1 MQDLVDTKQKQS
13 CPDKQYEDSNKPPRP
28 KKGYIIETIDASGN
42 VVMENGKLTTDA
54 IDSHHITPGRALEQ
68 SGETPTV
75 NAKLTNE
82 TITPSISTEKK
93 VQQSSFGRSIRRSSN
108 HSDFSC
114 ETSSGSKKRKYPN
127 ARLDNSISSLI
138 VSSTQIES
146 VQPTEDSSNAIE
158 LPSTS
163 SEKIQEKKSDC
174 NRSSYKSSSQMKR
187 KADKYTKSDQQTE
200 KISQN
205 DSIQSDPLKLQNS
218 ESSKSDV
225 AINGDDDL
233 VEAYPPH
240 GKYLNLS

>member
-1 MQDLVDTKQKQS
+1 MQDLVDTKPKQS
-13 CPDKQYEDSNKPPRP
+13 CPDKQYEDSNKQPRP

-54 IDSHHITPGRALEQ
+54 IDSHNITPGRALER
-68 SGETPTV
+68 SGKTPTV

-82 TITPSISTEKK
+82 NITPSISTEKK

-127 ARLDNSISSLI
+127 ARLDNSISSPI

-146 VQPTEDSSNAIE
+146 VQPAEDSSNAIE

-163 SEKIQEKKSDC
+163 CKKIQETKSNG
-174 NRSSYKSSSQMKR
+174 NRSSYKSSSQNKR
-187 KADKYTKSDQQTE
+187 KADKYTKSDQHTE
-200 KISQN
+200 KISLN